1 MVSNNPV
8 LKRYIRSISRKF
20 PSGKMKEPIIAQ
32 IRECV
37 VDYMQEHPEADFE
50 MVQAH
55 FGTPQEIAESYVNEQ
70 DMSTL
75 LHKMSIK
82 KKVLVI
88 VAGVMATIF
97 LMWVGFVAWRTYM
110 SKASIDRYITQNIG
124 QNEYIYE

>member
-37 VDYMQEHPEADFE
+37 VDYIQEHPEADFE

-55 FGTPQEIAESYVNEQ
+55 FGTPQEIAASYVTEQ
-70 DMSTL
+70 DAAEL
-75 LHKMSIK
+75 LKKMGIK

-88 VAGVMATIF
+88 VAGVMAAMF
-97 LMWVGFVAWRTYM
+97 LMWIGFVAWDT
-110 SKASIDRYITQNIG
+110 IDAQRAKHGRVGVTTVMD
-124 QNEYIYE
+124 